1 MGGII
6 NFDSNTIIKTL
17 DYLVIAI
24 FAVSVISGFVKG
36 MFKTTYNLIVFIGL
50 MLLGWFLMPA
60 IIEFVLDYN
69 FSSFNLSINGSA

>member
-6 NFDSNTIIKTL
+6 NLDSSTIIKTL

-24 FAVSVISGFVKG
+24 FAISVISGFVKG

-50 MLLGWFLMPA
+50 MLLGWF
-60 IIEFVLDYN
+60 
-69 FSSFNLSINGSA
+69 